1 MNLQKPLTSA
11 FTLLI
16 CSSLFLYACHSSP
29 TPGKEGSNGSQST
42 SVTTKEGEVK
52 DNPTSPAQ
60 AGSQTD
66 VVATVNGVK
75 IYRKELDRTFNAHV
89 NQGQNGG
96 ANLPPEQTQQLQQII
111 LDRLVESELLC
122 QKGKELNITAP
133 DEEILSRIEQFKKQ
147 FPTEAEFNAK
157 LKENGISLEDLKSE
171 LRKNMV
177 ISKVIQQQM
186 ADQNSSNATT
196 SDEEL
201 KKYYDAHKDQF
212 KQEEMVQASHILV
225 KIEKGADEATKKKAK
240 EKIDG
245 LLKKVKAGEDFA
257 KLAKENSDCPSSQNG
272 GDLGFFTRK
281 QMVPEFSQT
290 AFSLK
295 KGEVSGVIET
305 PFGYHI
311 VKVTDTKPAAETSF
325 EESKARIKQYLGGK
339 QRSDAVRNYIQ
350 ALKEKA
356 DIKSFLPK
364 PAAQAPSMPPG
375 GMPPGMGSPHG
386 GGGMPPGGMPPG
398 GASPE
403 GKPAGHP

>member
-1 MNLQKPLTSA
+1 MNLQKPLKSA

-29 TPGKEGSNGSQST
+29 TPGKEGNNGSQST
-42 SVTTKEGEVK
+42 SVTTKEGEAK
-52 DNPTSPAQ
+52 DRPQATSPETSAKPE
-60 AGSQTD
+60 SLPD

-75 IYRKELDRTFNAHV
+75 IYKKELDRTFNAHI
-89 NQGQNGG
+89 NQSQNGQN
-96 ANLPPEQTQQLQQII
+96 NLPPEQVQQLQQII
-111 LDRLVESELLC
+111 LDRLVESELLS

-147 FPTEAEFNAK
+147 FPTEAEFEAK
-157 LKENGISLEDLKSE
+157 LKENQISLEDLKNE
-171 LRKNMV
+171 LRKNMI

-186 ADQNSSNATT
+186 ASQTESDSAN

-212 KQEEMVQASHILV
+212 KQEEMVKASHILV
-225 KIEKGADEATKKKAK
+225 KVEKGADEATKKKAK

-245 LLKKVKAGEDFA
+245 ILKKVKAGEDFA
-257 KLAKENSDCPSSQNG
+257 KLAKDNSDCPSSQSG
-272 GDLGFFTRK
+272 GDLGFFTSK
-281 QMVPEFSQT
+281 QMVPEFSKA
-290 AFSLK
+290 AFSMK

-311 VKVTDTKPAAETSF
+311 IKVTDNKPAAETSF
-325 EESKARIKQYLGGK
+325 EESKARIKQYLSGK
-339 QRSDAVRNYIQ
+339 QRSDTVRNYIQ
-350 ALKEKA
+350 SLREKA

-364 PAAQAPSMPPG
+364 TAAPAMPP

-386 GGGMPPGGMPPG
+386 NMPPG
-398 GASPE
+398 GASSE
-403 GKPAGHP
+403 GKPEGHP